1 MKLGNW
7 DACKLHAGPQLKFL
21 QHSSHGIAYTFLLQ
35 DSQTILALN
44 PSYKLKSYCRKN
56 LPLTSTNL
64 LLFALLPSMKLN
76 SRSVNL
82 SSVMSTSCTPCNF
95 LLVFLIVRH
104 TTVVI
109 QWTTVIPGDFYPA
122 TSHNDIEIEYRAS
135 EYMNRTET
143 WWFTASTDAQLK
155 QFKLNWTVPS
165 NSPHITA
172 IWHSCFP
179 APSYT
184 GICMQVYI

>member
-1 MKLGNW
+1 
-7 DACKLHAGPQLKFL
+7 
-21 QHSSHGIAYTFLLQ
+21 
-35 DSQTILALN
+35 
-44 PSYKLKSYCRKN
+44 
-56 LPLTSTNL
+56 
-64 LLFALLPSMKLN
+64 MKLN

-95 LLVFLIVRH
+95 LLIFLIVRH
-104 TTVVI
+104 STVGIQLTTAI
-109 QWTTVIPGDFYPA
+109 SGDFYPA

-165 NSPHITA
+165 NSPQIMGVRHG
-172 IWHSCFP
+172 CFP
-179 APSYT
+179 TPTCTQEYACRCRYNLIT
-184 GICMQVYI
+184 WKIMALLE

>member
-1 MKLGNW
+1 MGFLGMIEQFFSLCMELGVSYSTNGKFVTCTGSKISHCKYPGMKLGNW

-21 QHSSHGIAYTFLLQ
+21 QHSSHGIAYTFFLQ

-109 QWTTVIPGDFYPA
+109 QLTTV
-122 TSHNDIEIEYRAS
+122 
-135 EYMNRTET
+135 
-143 WWFTASTDAQLK
+143 
-155 QFKLNWTVPS
+155 
-165 NSPHITA
+165 NS
-172 IWHSCFP
+172 W
-179 APSYT
+179 
-184 GICMQVYI
+184 